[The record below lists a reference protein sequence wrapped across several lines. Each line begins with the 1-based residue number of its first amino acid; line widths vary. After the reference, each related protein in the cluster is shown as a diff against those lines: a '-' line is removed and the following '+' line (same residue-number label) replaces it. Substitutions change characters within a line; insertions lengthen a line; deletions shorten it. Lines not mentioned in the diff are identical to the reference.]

1 MKVIGAGTMS
11 DYPDKYYYPPLP
23 DRTMLI
29 VHAGKPYA
37 MKYLMTLMKFDNANQ
52 LVFDFNPAAPADIV
66 LVVGMDWVNSNPM
79 P

>member
-1 MKVIGAGTMS
+1 MA
-11 DYPDKYYYPPLP
+11 DYPDKYYFPPLP

-37 MKYLMTLMKFDNANQ
+37 MKYLMALMKLDSANQ
-52 LVFDFNPAAPADIV
+52 LVFDFNPAAPADII
-66 LVVGMDWVNSNPM
+66 LAVGADWANSNPM

>member
-1 MKVIGAGTMS
+1 
-11 DYPDKYYYPPLP
+11 
-23 DRTMLI
+23 MLI

>member
-1 MKVIGAGTMS
+1 MA

-23 DRTMLI
+23 ERTMLI

-37 MKYLMTLMKFDNANQ
+37 MKYLTDLMKFDSSNQVVMDFDPNA
-52 LVFDFNPAAPADIV
+52 AADIV
-66 LVVGMDWVNSNPM
+66 LAVGSDWANTNPM

>member
-1 MKVIGAGTMS
+1 MNVIGAGNMS
-11 DYPDKYYYPPLP
+11 AYPDKYNFPPLP

-37 MKYLMTLMKFDNANQ
+37 MKYLMALMKFNSANQ
-52 LVFDFNPAAPADIV
+52 LVFDFDPAAPADIM
-66 LVVGMDWVNSNPM
+66 LVVGADWANSNPM